1 MLSML
6 LIKSLKFILSL
17 KKASVLLTIPNNLK
31 DARLVG
37 LAHFV
42 GGEAGHGP
50 VVEVRL
56 GDVGELA
63 GGPVDGELGM
73 LDVSLKKT

>member
-1 MLSML
+1 M
-6 LIKSLKFILSL
+6 
-17 KKASVLLTIPNNLK
+17 LLTIPNNLK

-73 LDVSLKKT
+73 LDVSLKTHK

>member
-1 MLSML
+1 ML